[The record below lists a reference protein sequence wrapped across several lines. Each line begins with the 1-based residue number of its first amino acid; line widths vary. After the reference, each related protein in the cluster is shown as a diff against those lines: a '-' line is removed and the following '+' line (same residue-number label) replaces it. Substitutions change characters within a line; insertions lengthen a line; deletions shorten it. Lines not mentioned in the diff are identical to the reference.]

1 MENVSGYIKQRIR
14 VLMEAQHYT
23 MYSLAKAADLTQTC
37 IANWYG
43 SRNYEPSFSALE
55 KICRVFGMTMAEF
68 FCLEE
73 ETMIPADEDMKK
85 LFDDWQKLNSTQK
98 DAIKAHIKSY
108 LQ

>member
-1 MENVSGYIKQRIR
+1 MP
-14 VLMEAQHYT
+14 
-23 MYSLAKAADLTQTC
+23 C
-37 IANWYG
+37 
-43 SRNYEPSFSALE
+43 
-55 KICRVFGMTMAEF
+55 FGMTMAEF

-98 DAIKAHIKSY
+98 DAIKAHIKRY